1 MKKFTEFSDLD
12 ERVVSIAQR
21 KKQARRMA
29 ILAKSSAFIRKKKR
43 TMMRIRNS
51 AKLLLVAKKQTLMNF
66 RKKLYP
72 NYKDMAIPQKVKADQ
87 IIMQRFGACGKG
99 FFLGSF
105 ECDGKTYIGAPGFFF
120 CSLASAS
127 INFS

>member
-29 ILAKSSAFIRKKKR
+29 VLAKSSAFQAKKKR
-43 TMMRIRNS
+43 TLMKVRNS
-51 AKLLLVAKKQTLMNF
+51 QKLLLVAKKQTLMNF

-72 NYKDMAIPQKVKADQ
+72 NYKDMPIPQKVKVDQ
-87 IIMQRFGACGKG
+87 IIMQRFGKKIDKVAKKVAMK
-99 FFLGSF
+99 LKAK
-105 ECDGKTYIGAPGFFF
+105 EAERVAKLKAGA
-120 CSLASAS
+120 AEKK
-127 INFS
+127 

>member
-51 AKLLLVAKKQTLMNF
+51 AKLLLVAKKQALMNF
-66 RKKLYP
+66 RKKMYP

-87 IIMQRFGACGKG
+87 IIMQRFGKKIDKVAKKVAKK
-99 FFLGSF
+99 LKAK
-105 ECDGKTYIGAPGFFF
+105 EAERVAK
-120 CSLASAS
+120 LKASAAEKK
-127 INFS
+127 

>member
-72 NYKDMAIPQKVKADQ
+72 NYKDMPIPQKVKVDQ
-87 IIMQRFGACGKG
+87 IIMQRFGKKIDKVAKKVAMK
-99 FFLGSF
+99 LKAK
-105 ECDGKTYIGAPGFFF
+105 EAERVAKLKAGA
-120 CSLASAS
+120 AEKK
-127 INFS
+127 